1 MTTNLACASII
12 IRKGFNELDG
22 IVFGGS
28 LCKPKGSHQSKTVVN
43 TAILKNGVLLLNV
56 RSRQIHNPSRK
67 WGEKF
72 QIDHIKGEL
81 ENRSLLI
88 PDRRLTRGLVY

>member
-1 MTTNLACASII
+1 M
-12 IRKGFNELDG
+12 
-22 IVFGGS
+22 
-28 LCKPKGSHQSKTVVN
+28 VN

-88 PDRRLTRGLVY
+88 PDIPCSQQANGHSQGDSQAPLTPAVSTVQSYCCREMRLA